1 MTPEDSTYDRGMKVR
16 REVLGDE
23 HVDRTIGGTTEFTA
37 DFQDFITR
45 YAWGEIWSRPGL
57 DRKTRSC
64 ITLTALVALGRLDEL
79 ELHVRAAVRNGLTPE
94 EIGEVF
100 LQSAVYCGAP
110 AANSA
115 FAVAGRVLSESS
127 SEPFPPSIMG
137 GVSGG
142 RISGKTRLLALIG
155 HPVGHSLS
163 PAMHNAAFV
172 ADGLDFVY
180 VCLDVDPHELPAAVR
195 GLEALK
201 LRGFN
206 VTMPH
211 KRAMIPLVDEL
222 DEEARISGALN
233 TVVIEGS
240 ALRGFNTDGGGMVM
254 ACQEAGIELSGR
266 SVLLLGAGGTAAAIA
281 VAFGKAGAGELHIA
295 NRSVE
300 RAAHLRDKLLGAG
313 MKALAVHHLD
323 ALPDAE
329 IVINTTPLGMKEG
342 DPIPVPPDYVREG
355 RAFCDAVYRPGT
367 QTPLVRLARERD
379 VPVVAG
385 DRMLLYQGVLAQELW
400 TGREPNVKAMDLA
413 IS

>member
-1 MTPEDSTYDRGMKVR
+1 VSRGM
-16 REVLGDE
+16 
-23 HVDRTIGGTTEFTA
+23 
-37 DFQDFITR
+37 
-45 YAWGEIWSRPGL
+45 
-57 DRKTRSC
+57 
-64 ITLTALVALGRLDEL
+64 
-79 ELHVRAAVRNGLTPE
+79 
-94 EIGEVF
+94 
-100 LQSAVYCGAP
+100 
-110 AANSA
+110 
-115 FAVAGRVLSESS
+115 
-127 SEPFPPSIMG
+127 
-137 GVSGG
+137 
-142 RISGKTRLLALIG
+142 ISGKTRVLALIG

-180 VCLDVDPHELPAAVR
+180 VCLDVDPERLPAAVR

-233 TVVIEGS
+233 TVVIENSG
-240 ALRGFNTDGGGMVM
+240 LRGFNTDGGGMVM

-266 SVLLLGAGGTAAAIA
+266 RVLLLGAGGTAAAIA
-281 VAFGKAGAGELHIA
+281 VAFGKAGVGELHIA

-300 RAAHLRDKLLGAG
+300 HAAHLRDKLHGTNIEG
-313 MKALAVHHLD
+313 LAVHHLD
-323 ALPDAE
+323 SLPDAE
-329 IVINTTPLGMKEG
+329 IVINTTPLGMKEQ
-342 DPIPVPPDYVREG
+342 DPMPVPADYVREG
-355 RAFCDAVYRPGT
+355 RAFCDAVYRSGT
-367 QTPLVRLARERD
+367 QTPLVRLCRERG

-385 DRMLLYQGVLAQELW
+385 DRMLLYQGVLAQKLW

>member
-1 MTPEDSTYDRGMKVR
+1 VSRGM
-16 REVLGDE
+16 
-23 HVDRTIGGTTEFTA
+23 
-37 DFQDFITR
+37 
-45 YAWGEIWSRPGL
+45 
-57 DRKTRSC
+57 
-64 ITLTALVALGRLDEL
+64 
-79 ELHVRAAVRNGLTPE
+79 
-94 EIGEVF
+94 
-100 LQSAVYCGAP
+100 
-110 AANSA
+110 
-115 FAVAGRVLSESS
+115 
-127 SEPFPPSIMG
+127 
-137 GVSGG
+137 
-142 RISGKTRLLALIG
+142 ISGETRVLALIG

-180 VCLDVDPHELPAAVR
+180 VCLDVDPEQLPAAVS

-211 KRAMIPLVDEL
+211 KRTMIPLVDEL

-233 TVVIEGS
+233 TVVIENSG
-240 ALRGFNTDGGGMVM
+240 LRGFNTDGGGMVM

-266 SVLLLGAGGTAAAIA
+266 RVLLLGAGGTAAAIA
-281 VAFGKAGAGELHIA
+281 VAFGKAGVGELHIA

-300 RAAHLRDKLLGAG
+300 HAAHLRDKLHGTNIEG
-313 MKALAVHHLD
+313 LAVHHLD

-329 IVINTTPLGMKEG
+329 IVINTTPLGMKEQ
-342 DPIPVPPDYVREG
+342 DPMPVPANYVREG

-367 QTPLVRLARERD
+367 QTPLVRLGRERD

-385 DRMLLYQGVLAQELW
+385 DRMLLYQGVLAQKLW